1 MVKRYQEAYN
11 FFKETYKYAISGGHS
26 NSICTSLD
34 RLSTTAL
41 TLGLNGESLHYAMQN
56 LELAQ
61 KINTKSSRIDAFM
74 NLANY
79 YTKVADEKSAFYFLQ
94 QATQLKDSLAEE
106 NNLKQLNILGDMY
119 NYGKQQQE
127 IRKLENEK
135 EEQLVSVN

>member
-1 MVKRYQEAYN
+1 
-11 FFKETYKYAISGGHS
+11 
-26 NSICTSLD
+26 
-34 RLSTTAL
+34 
-41 TLGLNGESLHYAMQN
+41 MQN